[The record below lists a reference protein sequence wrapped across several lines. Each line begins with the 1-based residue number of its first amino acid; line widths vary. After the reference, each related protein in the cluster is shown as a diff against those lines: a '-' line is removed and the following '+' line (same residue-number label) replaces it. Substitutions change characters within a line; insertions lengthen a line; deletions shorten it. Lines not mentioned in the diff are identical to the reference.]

1 MDIPFVG
8 PSLRGVSPAL
18 NDQRTQNFY
27 LEVDPGGKRPISLVG
42 TPGKK
47 LDKILNA
54 DAPIR
59 GSILFKDSTY
69 WVAGSEVHRRDSGGA
84 TSLIGTIDTTTG
96 PVSMDQNLTK
106 FMIVDGT
113 TKGYTS
119 DGATIVAIADLDFPG
134 GDTCTF
140 LDQRI
145 YVNSLTSTAQV
156 AASALND
163 LTSWNPLAVK
173 TAEAKSDRVLAVLAD
188 EEWLY
193 VLCEFTTEVWWNPGL
208 TPFPL
213 ARAAGGVHTWG
224 IVAPFSAAIADNGII
239 WLARQKEG
247 EGPFVVSTAGTAVPT
262 IISNSTLSTL
272 WSAYTTRSD
281 ARAHVYAQA
290 GHLFYQLTFPSAN
303 ETFVYDLSTQT
314 WHERSRFGLGRDP
327 AIAHEFHG
335 GKNLI
340 GDDTAGKIYEQ
351 ALDYFKDDGV
361 TTNTLGTIER
371 IRTTPIL
378 NADERVIFYHALKI
392 MAETGVGNAD
402 VTDPTIMLDYSD
414 DLRVFKN
421 QRFLSL
427 GKSGE
432 FDKEIYST
440 RLGAAVNRIF
450 RIITTDPCKVRI
462 IGADATV
469 TVGNRVTK
477 RSRA

>member
-8 PSLRGVSPAL
+8 PSLRGISPAF
-18 NDQRTQNFY
+18 NDQRTQNMY
-27 LEVDPGGKRPISLVG
+27 LEVDPGAKRPIALVG
-42 TPGKK
+42 SPGKQS
-47 LDKILNA
+47 DNTLNE
-54 DAPIR
+54 APIR
-59 GSILFKDSTY
+59 GSILFKGSTY
-69 WVAGSEVHRRDSGGA
+69 WVAGSEVYRRDIGGV
-84 TSLIGTIDTTTG
+84 TSLIGTIDTTSG
-96 PVSMDQNLTK
+96 PVSMDQNLTS
-106 FMIVDGT
+106 FIIVDGT

-119 DGATIVAIADLDFPG
+119 DGATITPITDPDFPG
-134 GDTCTF
+134 GDTVTF
-140 LDQRI
+140 LDQRL
-145 YVNSLTSTAQV
+145 YVNSLVKTIQV
-156 AASALND
+156 AASDLND
-163 LTSWNPLAVK
+163 ATAWNALAVK
-173 TAEAKSDRVLAVLAD
+173 TAEAKADRVLAVLAD

-193 VLCEFTTEVWWNPGL
+193 VLCEFTTEVWWNPGTL
-208 TPFPL
+208 PFPL

-224 IVAPFSAAIADNGII
+224 IIAPFSAAIADNGII

-247 EGPFVVSTAGTAVPT
+247 EGPFVVRTAGTAIPD
-262 IISNSTLSTL
+262 IISTSTLSAL
-272 WSAYTTRSD
+272 WSEYTTRSD

-303 ETFVYDLSTQT
+303 ETWVYDLSNQT
-314 WHERSRFGLGRDP
+314 WHERARFGLGRDP
-327 AIAHEFHG
+327 GIAHVFHD

-340 GDDTAGKIYEQ
+340 GDDTTGKIYHLR
-351 ALDYFKDDGV
+351 LDYFKDDGV

-392 MAETGVGNAD
+392 LAETGVGNAD
-402 VTDPTIMLDYSD
+402 VTDPTMMLDWSD

-432 FDKEIYST
+432 FDKEIRPT

-450 RIITTDPCKVRI
+450 RMIITDPCKIRI

-469 TVGNRVTK
+469 TLSDRQTK